1 MAKLY
6 IAKNRYGGY
15 YVKVKNKY
23 LKCEKIVAAN
33 LPEGVELAKD
43 YGWFDCDYFLSCFKK
58 SNGEIEL
65 VFKITKIVGGVVN
78 VTNPDINPEGTQSV
92 SAYQEYESATDDL
105 PF

>member
-58 SNGEIEL
+58 SIFLVKASNLAFSVCSAVIGFFIFIPFIET
-65 VFKITKIVGGVVN
+65 F
-78 VTNPDINPEGTQSV
+78 
-92 SAYQEYESATDDL
+92 
-105 PF
+105 